1 MGNRTNQRFT
11 ETKMVIYMDQYR
23 VTKAAPAA
31 WLKSGTYAHEFM
43 PAASSTAVI
52 PLMRETMT
60 AVPSPELPYDLS
72 TVDVDELLG
81 QAYAL
86 STLI

>member
-1 MGNRTNQRFT
+1 
-11 ETKMVIYMDQYR
+11 MVIYMDQYR
-23 VTKAAPAA
+23 ATKAAPAL
-31 WLKSGTYAHEFM
+31 WLKSGTYADESI
-43 PAASSTAVI
+43 PAASNLVAI
-52 PLMRETMT
+52 AQAREAIT

-72 TVDVDELLG
+72 NVDVDELLA